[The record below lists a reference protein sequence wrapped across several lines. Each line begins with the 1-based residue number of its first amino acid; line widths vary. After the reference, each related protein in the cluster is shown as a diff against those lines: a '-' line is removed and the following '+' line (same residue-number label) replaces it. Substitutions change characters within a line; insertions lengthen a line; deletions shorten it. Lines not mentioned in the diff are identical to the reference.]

1 MQRVTNSILVSDLVR
16 TLNERMR
23 TLSDLE
29 NQVATGKRVYYASD
43 DPAAA
48 GLILELRN
56 RIRQNGQFQENAENA
71 VAWLGETD
79 SVLQQINDLLIQAR
93 ADAEAGANGALTPE
107 DMMALAEEVN
117 GYLENALA
125 FSNEQ
130 YQGKSLFGGTNTTQA
145 AFNVMRD
152 SGTEWITSV
161 FANPNGIDGAILRQV
176 GNETI
181 QINVNGSDL
190 FQPNG
195 AGGAEDLFGI
205 LITLR
210 DALAAGDPDAVGACL
225 DSIDLA
231 MGNVS
236 DFLAQVGSQVNL
248 LSFMQDRLLAQEVN
262 LTGEQSEQ
270 EDADFVEVMTQLTLE
285 QNAYQAALNVG
296 SMIIQPSLVD
306 FM

>member
-1 MQRVTNSILVSDLVR
+1 MQRVTSSILISDLVR

-56 RIRQNGQFQENAENA
+56 RLRQNDQFQENAENA
-71 VAWLGETD
+71 IAWLSETD
-79 SVLQQINDLLIQAR
+79 SVLLQINDLLIQAR
-93 ADAEAGANGALTPE
+93 ADTEAGANEALTPE
-107 DMMALAEEVN
+107 DMMALAEQVN

-125 FSNEQ
+125 FANDQ

-145 AFNVMRD
+145 AFNATRD
-152 SGTEWITSV
+152 SGTNWITSV
-161 FANPNGIDGAILRQV
+161 TANPNGIGGAILRQV

-181 QINVNGSDL
+181 QINISGSEV
-190 FQPNG
+190 FQPDG
-195 AGGAEDLFGI
+195 AGGSEDLFGV

-210 DALAAGDPDAVGACL
+210 DALASADPEAVGACL
-225 DSIDLA
+225 ESIDLV
-231 MGNVS
+231 MENVNDS
-236 DFLAQVGSQVNL
+236 LAQVGAQVNQ
-248 LSFMQDRLLAQEVN
+248 LSFMQDRMLAQEVN
-262 LTGEQSEQ
+262 LTGELSEE
-270 EDADFVEVMTQLTLE
+270 EDADLIEVMTQLTLE

-296 SMIIQPSLVD
+296 SMIIQPSLVN
-306 FM
+306 FI

>member
-1 MQRVTNSILVSDLVR
+1 MQRVTNSILISDLVR

-23 TLSDLE
+23 VLSDLE

-56 RIRQNGQFQENAENA
+56 RLRQNSQFQENAENA

-79 SVLQQINDLLIQAR
+79 SVLQQMNDLLIQAR
-93 ADAEAGANGALTPE
+93 ADAEAGANEAMTPE
-107 DMMALAEEVN
+107 DMMALAEQVN

-125 FSNEQ
+125 FANDQ

-145 AFNVMRD
+145 AFNAMRD
-152 SGTEWITSV
+152 SGTNWITSV
-161 FANPNGIDGAILRQV
+161 TANPNGIGGAILRQV

-181 QINVNGSDL
+181 QINISGSDV
-190 FQPNG
+190 FQPDG
-195 AGGAEDLFGI
+195 AGGSEDLFGI

-210 DALAAGDPDAVGACL
+210 DALASGDPEAVGGSL
-225 DSIDLA
+225 ESIDLV
-231 MGNVS
+231 MENVNDS
-236 DFLAQVGSQVNL
+236 LAQVGAQVNQ

-262 LTGEQSEQ
+262 LTGELSEE
-270 EDADFVEVMTQLTLE
+270 EDADLIEVMTQLTLE

-296 SMIIQPSLVD
+296 AMIIQPSLVN
-306 FM
+306 FI